1 MMTEIKT
8 SSDTQRTECKGM
20 QRHERFPH
28 FPQSGNR
35 DTGMSQ
41 ASMTESRE
49 ITRKLCK
56 AIHSKRPSINQDRTL
71 KHAYITHRKGRKR
84 DTGKRKWGNKQK
96 T

>member
-49 ITRKLCK
+49 T
-56 AIHSKRPSINQDRTL
+56 T
-71 KHAYITHRKGRKR
+71 
-84 DTGKRKWGNKQK
+84 
-96 T
+96 